1 MTQVLG
7 AAPPASDPLRPAGP
21 TRSERRRSRVER
33 ARRATQNLGEVFIST
48 GVLILMFCA
57 YQLWWTNVEAE
68 RETSAVVA
76 QVRESFQ
83 VPYVAPAQPEQQQP
97 LQVGAG
103 QGFGLIYIPRLGED
117 WVKPVIEGSTM
128 ENLKRGITHYEGNAM
143 PGEIGNFALAGHRAT
158 NGEPFRNLDQMRIG
172 DKVVIETGT
181 AWVTYAVTSSKIVKP
196 QDVWV
201 LDPVPGD
208 PTAQPTEALLTL
220 TTCNPRWASYE
231 RLIVFGKMQSK
242 IEKSSGRTPAALD
255 GII

>member
-7 AAPPASDPLRPAGP
+7 AAPTASDPLRPGGP
-21 TRSERRRSRVER
+21 TRSERRRARVER
-33 ARRATQNLGEVFIST
+33 ARRATQNLGEVFISA

-68 RETSAVVA
+68 RETTAVVA
-76 QVRESFQ
+76 QVRESFV
-83 VPYVAPAQPEQQQP
+83 VPYVAPAQPVPQK

-117 WVKPVIEGSTM
+117 WVKPVIEGSTL
-128 ENLKRGITHYEGNAM
+128 ENLKKGITHYEGNAM
-143 PGEIGNFALAGHRAT
+143 PGDIGNFAVAGHRAT

-181 AWVTYAVTSSKIVKP
+181 TWVTYEVTSTKIVKP

-201 LDPVPGD
+201 LDPVPGN
-208 PTAQPTEALLTL
+208 PTAQPTESLLTM

-231 RLIVFGKMQSK
+231 RLIVFGKMVSK
-242 IEKSSGRTPAALD
+242 IEKSTGKTPAALN